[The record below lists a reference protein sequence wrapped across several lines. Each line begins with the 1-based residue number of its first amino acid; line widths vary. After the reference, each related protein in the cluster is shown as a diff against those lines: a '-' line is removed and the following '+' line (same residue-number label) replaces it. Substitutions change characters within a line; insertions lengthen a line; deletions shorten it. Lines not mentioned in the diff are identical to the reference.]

1 MAHFDLSLYETVA
14 QRLERWHKYFESTQ
28 TPTKIIT
35 SIHHYDGSTI
45 IMKAEGWVLYMHKA
59 TTKDYERGEWI
70 CLATGYA
77 EEVFGNS
84 PVNKTS
90 FLENCE
96 TSAIGRMISNSP
108 IGHTGERAS
117 STEMEKVNRI
127 NSAPAKPDS
136 HGSATPKQIGFLK
149 SLARGKGWDDL
160 QLLEYIHR
168 LLQVNDVVV
177 ETLTAGQC
185 SAVIDGLKK

>member
-1 MAHFDLSLYETVA
+1 MGFDLSNYETVE
-14 QRLERWHKYFESTQ
+14 QRLVRFWAAY
-28 TPTKIIT
+28 PNGRVYT
-35 SIHHYDGSTI
+35 SMMNYTGDACVFY
-45 IMKAEGWVLYMHKA
+45 AELYADKED
-59 TTKDYERGEWI
+59 KVPV
-70 CLATGYA
+70 ATGYA
-77 EEVFGNS
+77 EEVKSDRG
-84 PVNKTS
+84 VNATS
-90 FLENCE
+90 FVENCE
-96 TSAIGRMISNSP
+96 TSAIGRAISNSR

-117 STEMEKVNRI
+117 VTEMEKVNRI

-168 LLQVNDVVV
+168 LLQVDDVVV

>member
-1 MAHFDLSLYETVA
+1 MGGLLMAHFDLSLYETVA
-14 QRLERWHKYFESTQ
+14 QRLVRWWTEY
-28 TPTKIIT
+28 PDGRIIT

-45 IMKAEGWVLYMHKA
+45 IMRAECYNNDDRL
-59 TTKDYERGEWI
+59 I
-70 CLATGYA
+70 ATGYA

-96 TSAIGRMISNSP
+96 TSAIGRAISNSR

-117 STEMEKVNRI
+117 VTEMEKVNRI
-127 NSAPAKPDS
+127 NSAPARSDT

-149 SLARGKGWDDL
+149 SLARGKNMDDL
-160 QLLEYIHR
+160 KLLEFMQHA
-168 LLQVNDVVV
+168 LQVNDVVV
-177 ETLTAGQC
+177 ETLTFDQASKVI
-185 SAVIDGLKK
+185 SAMKL

>member
-1 MAHFDLSLYETVA
+1 LGGLLMAHFDLSLYETVA
-14 QRLERWHKYFESTQ
+14 QRLVRWWSEY
-28 TPTKIIT
+28 PDGRIIT

-45 IMKAEGWVLYMHKA
+45 IMRAECYNNDDRL
-59 TTKDYERGEWI
+59 I
-70 CLATGYA
+70 ATGYA

-96 TSAIGRMISNSP
+96 TSAIGRAISNSR

-117 STEMEKVNRI
+117 VTEMEKVNRI

-149 SLARGKGWDDL
+149 SLARGKNMDDL
-160 QLLEYIHR
+160 KLLEFMQHA
-168 LLQVNDVVV
+168 LQVNDVVV
-177 ETLTAGQC
+177 ETLTFDQASKVI
-185 SAVIDGLKK
+185 SAMKL

>member
-1 MAHFDLSLYETVA
+1 MAHFDLALYETVA
-14 QRLERWHKYFESTQ
+14 QRLVRWWTEY
-28 TPTKIIT
+28 PDGRIIT

-45 IMKAEGWVLYMHKA
+45 IMRAECYNNDDRL
-59 TTKDYERGEWI
+59 I
-70 CLATGYA
+70 ATGYA

-96 TSAIGRMISNSP
+96 TSAIGRAISNSR

-117 STEMEKVNRI
+117 STEMEKVNRV
-127 NSAPAKPDS
+127 NSEPARPDTY
-136 HGSATPKQIGFLK
+136 GSATPKQIGFLK

-160 QLLEYIHR
+160 QLLDYIHK
-168 LLQVNDVVV
+168 LLRVDDVIV

>member
-14 QRLERWHKYFESTQ
+14 QRLVRWWTEY
-28 TPTKIIT
+28 PDGRIIT

-45 IMKAEGWVLYMHKA
+45 IMRAECYNNDDRL
-59 TTKDYERGEWI
+59 I
-70 CLATGYA
+70 ATGYA

-96 TSAIGRMISNSP
+96 TSAIGRAISNSR

-117 STEMEKVNRI
+117 VTEMEKVNRV
-127 NSAPAKPDS
+127 NSEPARSDT

-160 QLLEYIHR
+160 QLLEYIQR
-168 LLQVNDVVV
+168 VLQVDDVIV
-177 ETLTAGQC
+177 ETLTGGQC
-185 SAVIDGLKK
+185 SAVINGLKK

>member
-14 QRLERWHKYFESTQ
+14 ERLQRWHKYFEILQ

-45 IMKAEGWVLYMHKA
+45 IMKAEGWVLYTHKS
-59 TTKDYERGEWI
+59 YVGVEWI

-117 STEMEKVNRI
+117 VTEMEKVNRI
-127 NSAPAKPDS
+127 NSAPTKPDS

-149 SLARGKGWDDL
+149 SLARGKGWDDV

-168 LLQVNDVVV
+168 LLQVDDVIV

-185 SAVIDGLKK
+185 SVVIDGLKK

>member
-14 QRLERWHKYFESTQ
+14 QRLERWWAAY
-28 TPTKIIT
+28 PDGRIVT
-35 SIHHYDGSTI
+35 SIYHYDGSTVI
-45 IMKAEGWVLYMHKA
+45 FKAEGYTGRNFDLQGK
-59 TTKDYERGEWI
+59 ELGIGRLI
-70 CLATGYA
+70 ATGFA

-117 STEMEKVNRI
+117 VTEMEKVNRI
-127 NSAPAKPDS
+127 NSAPAKPDA
-136 HGSATPKQIGFLK
+136 HGGATPKQIGFLK

-168 LLQVNDVVV
+168 VLQVDDVVV

>member
-1 MAHFDLSLYETVA
+1 MAHFDLALYETVA
-14 QRLERWHKYFESTQ
+14 QRLVRWWTEY
-28 TPTKIIT
+28 PDGRIIT

-45 IMKAEGWVLYMHKA
+45 IMRAECYNNDDRL
-59 TTKDYERGEWI
+59 I
-70 CLATGYA
+70 ATGYA

-96 TSAIGRMISNSP
+96 TSAIGRAISNSR

-117 STEMEKVNRI
+117 STEMEKVNRV
-127 NSAPAKPDS
+127 NSEPARPDS

-160 QLLEYIHR
+160 QLLDYIHK
-168 LLQVNDVVV
+168 LLRVDDVIV

-185 SAVIDGLKK
+185 SVVIDGLKK

>member
-14 QRLERWHKYFESTQ
+14 QRLVRWWTEY
-28 TPTKIIT
+28 PDGRIIT

-45 IMKAEGWVLYMHKA
+45 IMRAECYNNDDRL
-59 TTKDYERGEWI
+59 I
-70 CLATGYA
+70 ATGYA

-96 TSAIGRMISNSP
+96 TSAIGRAISNSR

-117 STEMEKVNRI
+117 FTEMEKVNRV
-127 NSAPAKPDS
+127 NSEPARPDT

-160 QLLEYIHR
+160 QLLDYIHK
-168 LLQVNDVVV
+168 LLRVDDVVV

>member
-1 MAHFDLSLYETVA
+1 MAFDLALYETVA
-14 QRLERWHKYFESTQ
+14 QRLVRWWTEFDNGR
-28 TPTKIIT
+28 IIT
-35 SIHHYDGSTI
+35 TIHHYDGSTI
-45 IMKAEGWVLYMHKA
+45 IMRAEGYNNDDRL
-59 TTKDYERGEWI
+59 I
-70 CLATGYA
+70 ATGYA

-96 TSAIGRMISNSP
+96 TSAIGRMISNSK
-108 IGHTGERAS
+108 IGHTGERTS
-117 STEMEKVNRI
+117 SEEMEKVNRLT
-127 NSAPAKPDS
+127 SAPKPDA
-136 HGSATPKQIGFLK
+136 HGSATAKQIGFLK
-149 SLARGKGWDDL
+149 SLARGKGWDDM

-168 LLQVNDVVV
+168 LLQVDDVVV

>member
-14 QRLERWHKYFESTQ
+14 QRLVRWWTEY
-28 TPTKIIT
+28 PDGRIIT

-45 IMKAEGWVLYMHKA
+45 IMRAECYNNDDRL
-59 TTKDYERGEWI
+59 I
-70 CLATGYA
+70 ATGYA

-96 TSAIGRMISNSP
+96 TSAIGRAISNSR

-117 STEMEKVNRI
+117 FTEMEKVNRV
-127 NSAPAKPDS
+127 NSEPARPDT

-160 QLLEYIHR
+160 QLLDYIHK
-168 LLQVNDVVV
+168 LLRVDDVIV

>member
-14 QRLERWHKYFESTQ
+14 QRLERWWAAADFWNGR
-28 TPTKIIT
+28 IVT
-35 SIHHYDGSTI
+35 SIYHYDGSTI
-45 IMKAEGWVLYMHKA
+45 IMKAEGYNNEDRL
-59 TTKDYERGEWI
+59 I
-70 CLATGYA
+70 ATGYA

-108 IGHTGERAS
+108 IGHLGERAS
-117 STEMEKVNRI
+117 SAEMEKVNRI
-127 NSAPAKPDS
+127 NNAPARPDS

-168 LLQVNDVVV
+168 ALNVDDVVV
-177 ETLTAGQC
+177 ETLTSGQC
-185 SAVIDGLKK
+185 RVIIDGLKK

>member
-14 QRLERWHKYFESTQ
+14 QRLVRWWTEY
-28 TPTKIIT
+28 PDGRIIT

-45 IMKAEGWVLYMHKA
+45 IMRAECYNNDDRL
-59 TTKDYERGEWI
+59 I
-70 CLATGYA
+70 ATGYA

-96 TSAIGRMISNSP
+96 TSAIGRAISNSR

-117 STEMEKVNRI
+117 STEMEKVNRV
-127 NSAPAKPDS
+127 NSEPARPDTR
-136 HGSATPKQIGFLK
+136 GSATPKQIGFLK

-160 QLLEYIHR
+160 QLLDYIHK
-168 LLQVNDVVV
+168 LLRVDDVIV

>member
-14 QRLERWHKYFESTQ
+14 QRLVRWWAEF
-28 TPTKIIT
+28 PDGRIIT

-45 IMKAEGWVLYMHKA
+45 IMRAECYNNDDRL
-59 TTKDYERGEWI
+59 I
-70 CLATGYA
+70 ATGYA

-96 TSAIGRMISNSP
+96 TSAIGRAISNSR

-117 STEMEKVNRI
+117 VSEMEKVNRV
-127 NSAPAKPDS
+127 NSTPRPDS

-149 SLARGKGWDDL
+149 SLARGKGWDDV

-168 LLQVNDVVV
+168 LLQVDDVVV

>member
-14 QRLERWHKYFESTQ
+14 QRLVRWWTEYPDGRIF
-28 TPTKIIT
+28 T

-45 IMKAEGWVLYMHKA
+45 IMRAECYNNDDRL
-59 TTKDYERGEWI
+59 I
-70 CLATGYA
+70 ATGYA

-96 TSAIGRMISNSP
+96 TSAIGRAISNSR

-117 STEMEKVNRI
+117 STEMEKVNRV
-127 NSAPAKPDS
+127 NSEPTRPDS

-160 QLLEYIHR
+160 QLLDYIHK
-168 LLQVNDVVV
+168 LLRVDDVIV

>member
-14 QRLERWHKYFESTQ
+14 QRLVRWWVEYPEGR
-28 TPTKIIT
+28 IIT

-45 IMKAEGWVLYMHKA
+45 IMRAECFNNDDRL
-59 TTKDYERGEWI
+59 I
-70 CLATGYA
+70 ATGYA

-96 TSAIGRMISNSP
+96 TSAIGRAISNSR

-117 STEMEKVNRI
+117 VTEMDKVNRI
-127 NSAPAKPDS
+127 NSTPKTDS
-136 HGSATPKQIGFLK
+136 HGSASPKQIAFLK
-149 SLARGKGWDDL
+149 SLVRGKGWDDT
-160 QLLEYIHR
+160 QAVEFIHR
-168 LLQVNDVVV
+168 VLQVDDVIL
-177 ETLTAGQC
+177 ETLTSGQ
-185 SAVIDGLKK
+185 ATVVIDGLKK

>member
-14 QRLERWHKYFESTQ
+14 QRLVRWWVEYPEGR
-28 TPTKIIT
+28 IIT

-45 IMKAEGWVLYMHKA
+45 IMRAECYNNDDRL
-59 TTKDYERGEWI
+59 I
-70 CLATGYA
+70 ATGYA

-96 TSAIGRMISNSP
+96 TSAIGRAISNSR

-117 STEMEKVNRI
+117 VTEMDKVNRI
-127 NSAPAKPDS
+127 NSTPRPDS
-136 HGSATPKQIGFLK
+136 HGSASPKQIAFLK
-149 SLARGKGWDDL
+149 SLVRGKGWDDT
-160 QLLEYIHR
+160 QALEFIHR
-168 LLQVNDVVV
+168 VLQVDDVIL
-177 ETLTAGQC
+177 ETLTSGQ
-185 SAVIDGLKK
+185 ATVVIDGLKK

>member
-14 QRLERWHKYFESTQ
+14 QRLVRWWAEF
-28 TPTKIIT
+28 PDGRIIT

-45 IMKAEGWVLYMHKA
+45 IMRAECYNNDDRL
-59 TTKDYERGEWI
+59 I
-70 CLATGYA
+70 ATGYA

-96 TSAIGRMISNSP
+96 TSAIGRAISNSR

-117 STEMEKVNRI
+117 VSEMEKVNRV
-127 NSAPAKPDS
+127 NSTPRPDT
-136 HGSATPKQIGFLK
+136 HGSATPKQVVFLK
-149 SLARGKGWDDL
+149 SLARGKGWDDV

-168 LLQVNDVVV
+168 LLQVDDVVV

>member
-14 QRLERWHKYFESTQ
+14 QRLVRWWTEY
-28 TPTKIIT
+28 PDGRIIT

-45 IMKAEGWVLYMHKA
+45 IMRAECYNNDDRL
-59 TTKDYERGEWI
+59 I
-70 CLATGYA
+70 ATGYA

-96 TSAIGRMISNSP
+96 TSAIGRAISNSR

-117 STEMEKVNRI
+117 VTEMEKVNRV
-127 NSAPAKPDS
+127 NSEPARSDT

-160 QLLEYIHR
+160 QLLEYIQR
-168 LLQVNDVVV
+168 VLQVDDVVV
-177 ETLTAGQC
+177 ETLTGGQC
-185 SAVIDGLKK
+185 SAVINGLKK

>member
-14 QRLERWHKYFESTQ
+14 QRLVRWWTEY
-28 TPTKIIT
+28 PDGRIIT

-45 IMKAEGWVLYMHKA
+45 IMRAECYNNDDRL
-59 TTKDYERGEWI
+59 I
-70 CLATGYA
+70 ATGYA

-96 TSAIGRMISNSP
+96 TSAIGRAISNSR

-117 STEMEKVNRI
+117 STEMEKVNRV
-127 NSAPAKPDS
+127 NSELARPDT

-160 QLLEYIHR
+160 QLLDYIHR
-168 LLQVNDVVV
+168 ALNVDDVVV
-177 ETLTAGQC
+177 ETLTSGQC
-185 SAVIDGLKK
+185 RVIIDGLKK

>member
-14 QRLERWHKYFESTQ
+14 QRLVRWWAEF
-28 TPTKIIT
+28 PDGRIIT

-45 IMKAEGWVLYMHKA
+45 IMRAECYNNDDRL
-59 TTKDYERGEWI
+59 I
-70 CLATGYA
+70 STGYA

-96 TSAIGRMISNSP
+96 TSAIGRAISNSR

-117 STEMEKVNRI
+117 VSEMEKVNRV
-127 NSAPAKPDS
+127 NSTPRPDS
-136 HGSATPKQIGFLK
+136 HGSATLKQIGFLK
-149 SLARGKGWDDL
+149 SLARGKGWDDV

-168 LLQVNDVVV
+168 LLQVDDVVV

>member
-14 QRLERWHKYFESTQ
+14 QRLERWWTAY
-28 TPTKIIT
+28 PDGRIVT
-35 SIHHYDGSTI
+35 SIHHYDGSTVI
-45 IMKAEGWVLYMHKA
+45 FKAEGYIGRNFDLHGI
-59 TTKDYERGEWI
+59 ELGFGRLI
-70 CLATGYA
+70 ATGYA

-127 NSAPAKPDS
+127 NSAPAQPDS

-149 SLARGKGWDDL
+149 SLARGKGWDDV

-177 ETLTAGQC
+177 ETLTSGQC
-185 SAVIDGLKK
+185 HAVIDGLKK

>member
-14 QRLERWHKYFESTQ
+14 QRLVRWWTEY
-28 TPTKIIT
+28 PDGRIIT
-35 SIHHYDGSTI
+35 SIHHYDGSPI
-45 IMKAEGWVLYMHKA
+45 IMRAECYNNDDRL
-59 TTKDYERGEWI
+59 I
-70 CLATGYA
+70 ATGYA

-96 TSAIGRMISNSP
+96 TSAIGRAISNSR

-117 STEMEKVNRI
+117 STEMEKVNRV
-127 NSAPAKPDS
+127 NSEPARPNT

-160 QLLEYIHR
+160 QLLDYIHK
-168 LLQVNDVVV
+168 LLQVDDAIV

>member
-14 QRLERWHKYFESTQ
+14 QRLVRWWAEY
-28 TPTKIIT
+28 PDGRIIT

-45 IMKAEGWVLYMHKA
+45 IMRAECYNNDDRL
-59 TTKDYERGEWI
+59 I
-70 CLATGYA
+70 ATGYA

-96 TSAIGRMISNSP
+96 TSAIGRAISNSR

-117 STEMEKVNRI
+117 VTEMEKVNRV
-127 NSAPAKPDS
+127 NSEPARLDS

-160 QLLEYIHR
+160 QLLEYIHK
-168 LLQVNDVVV
+168 LLQVDDCVV

>member
-14 QRLERWHKYFESTQ
+14 QRLVRWWTEY
-28 TPTKIIT
+28 PDGRIIT

-45 IMKAEGWVLYMHKA
+45 IMRAECYNNDDRL
-59 TTKDYERGEWI
+59 I
-70 CLATGYA
+70 ATGYA

-96 TSAIGRMISNSP
+96 TSAIGRAISNSR

-117 STEMEKVNRI
+117 VTEMEKVNRI
-127 NSAPAKPDS
+127 NSAPAKSDS

-160 QLLEYIHR
+160 QLLDYIHK
-168 LLQVNDVVV
+168 LLQVDDCVV

-185 SAVIDGLKK
+185 STVIDGLKK

>member
-14 QRLERWHKYFESTQ
+14 QRLVRWWIEYPEGR
-28 TPTKIIT
+28 IIT

-45 IMKAEGWVLYMHKA
+45 IMRAECYNNDDRL
-59 TTKDYERGEWI
+59 I
-70 CLATGYA
+70 ATGYA

-96 TSAIGRMISNSP
+96 TSAIGRAISNSR

-117 STEMEKVNRI
+117 STEMDKVNRI
-127 NSAPAKPDS
+127 NSTPRPDS
-136 HGSATPKQIGFLK
+136 HGSASPKQIAFLK
-149 SLARGKGWDDL
+149 SLVRGKGWDDT
-160 QLLEYIHR
+160 QALEFIHR
-168 LLQVNDVVV
+168 VLQVDDVIL
-177 ETLTAGQC
+177 ETLTGGQ
-185 SAVIDGLKK
+185 ATVVIDGLKK